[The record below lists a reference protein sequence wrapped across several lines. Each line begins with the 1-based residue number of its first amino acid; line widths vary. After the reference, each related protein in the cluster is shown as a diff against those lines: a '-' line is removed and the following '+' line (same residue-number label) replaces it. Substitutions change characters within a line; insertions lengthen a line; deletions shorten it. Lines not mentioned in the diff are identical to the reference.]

1 MRDPMQIYIGSLDLA
16 AVHSVEQV
24 IEIVDD
30 SEKRFWLDNF
40 LTEHLK
46 ENEKVIVFVARKC
59 TVDDVL
65 SDLSLKVIS
74 PSVAKP
80 YYNIDL
86 NY

>member
-74 PSVAKP
+74 PSVAMP
-80 YYNIDL
+80 Y
-86 NY
+86 